1 MKFPGFFFPRPGKA
15 KKIPAGRQEGLRQAE
30 AGSPPE
36 TGGGGEAG
44 VPSAAGISTP
54 VKTPAWKDLL
64 LSSSL
69 DENLQ
74 NLQAVFAN
82 CSDIIFRE
90 FNFAQNQ
97 NIRLA
102 LIYTDGLVDK
112 DLVSD
117 QIMKALS
124 LEVPLVASAKEITR
138 ADALEFILRQGLCIH
153 QVDRTDRLERT
164 VNAILSGDTV
174 LLVDGHATAVI
185 NGARSWEARSVEDS
199 ITDKVVR
206 GPREAFVETLRTNTS
221 LLRRRIKN
229 PALKIET
236 LTLGR
241 VTQTEV
247 AVAYVAG
254 IVQPGLVAEIKER
267 LQRINIDGI
276 LEGGQI
282 EELIEDN
289 PLSPFGSVNHTDRV
303 DKVAA
308 QLLEGRAAVMV
319 DGTPYVLTAPA
330 LFMEI
335 IQDPEDYYQRYV
347 FSALARLTRLISVI
361 TVLLASALYVAIITY
376 NPELLP
382 TPLLLSLAAQRE
394 GVPFPAFVE
403 VLLMEFVFEALREA
417 GLRMPQ
423 PLGQAVSIV
432 GALVLG
438 EAAVR
443 AGLVGA
449 ATVIV
454 VALTGVASFSFIYTG
469 SITLRVIRF
478 PLIFLAGFMGLYGLL
493 IGVFALVV
501 HLVSLRSFGIPFL
514 SPVAPVVLS
523 DQKDFVVRAPW
534 WAMRSRPRLIARA
547 NPQREGPGAKP
558 RPPAGRKK
566 AGR

>member
-15 KKIPAGRQEGLRQAE
+15 KKIPAGRQEGLRPAE

-36 TGGGGEAG
+36 TGGGGGAG
-44 VPSAAGISTP
+44 VSSAAGISTP
-54 VKTPAWKDLL
+54 VKTLAWKDLL

-90 FNFAQNQ
+90 FNFAQNP

-112 DLVSD
+112 TTLSD

-124 LEVPLVASAKEITR
+124 LEVPLVASSKEITR
-138 ADALEFILRQGLCIH
+138 VGALEFILRQGLCIH

-267 LQRINIDGI
+267 LQRIDIDGI

-282 EELIEDN
+282 EEMIEDN
-289 PLSPFGSVNHTDRV
+289 PLSPFCSVNHTDRV

-449 ATVIV
+449 GTVIV

-523 DQKDFVVRAPW
+523 DQKDFLVRAPW